1 MVLIVNTIN
10 KEKLGLWVYFHCKD
24 SKKNPVLNL
33 EQNNIEVN
41 DEAIQT
47 KN

>member
-10 KEKLGLWVYFHCKD
+10 KEKLGLWVYFQSKD
-24 SKKNPVLNL
+24 SKKNPFLNL